1 VSIFVEILIRA
12 PFEAV
17 WSHTQRPELHERWD
31 LRFTSI
37 EYLPRSSEREPQRF
51 RYSTR
56 IGFGLGISGDGASV
70 AKRALPDGGHA
81 SSLCFGS
88 ASPISLIREGSG
100 YWKYEPRPDGVRF
113 LTSYDYRT
121 RFGRLGSLIDRMVFR
136 PLLGWATA
144 WSFDR
149 LRRWLEDGV
158 APAVSTRIALV
169 HVIARLGMAATF
181 AYHGIV
187 PKLIGHDRD
196 EVALLVAS
204 GVPREAVDSALVVL
218 GFAELALAIALLVFA
233 NRRWPT
239 LVCIGIAVAATIVVL
254 ATAPRYLGSAFNPV
268 TLNLG
273 LACLAAVDLIALV
286 DAPSARRCRRR
297 PTETAS

>member
-12 PFEAV
+12 PFETV

-31 LRFTSI
+31 LRFTSV
-37 EYLPRSSEREPQRF
+37 EYMPKGSDQELQRF

-56 IGFGLGISGDGASV
+56 IGFGLGISGDGESV
-70 AKRALPDGGHA
+70 AERSLPDDGHA
-81 SSLCFGS
+81 SSLRFGS
-88 ASPISLIREGSG
+88 ASRISLIREGSG
-100 YWKYEPRPDGVRF
+100 YWKYERRPGGVRF

-121 RFGRLGSLIDRMVFR
+121 RFGRLGALVDRVAFR

-149 LRRWLEDGV
+149 LRHWLEDGV
-158 APAVSTRIALV
+158 APEVSARIALV
-169 HVIARLGMAATF
+169 HVIARLGLAATF

-187 PKLIGHDRD
+187 PKLIVRD
-196 EVALLVAS
+196 GDEAALFLAS
-204 GVPREAVDSALVVL
+204 GVPPVAVDSAMVAL
-218 GFAELALAIALLVFA
+218 GLAELALAIALLVFA
-233 NRRWPT
+233 NRRWPAM
-239 LVCIGIAVAATIVVL
+239 VCVGIAVVATIVVV
-254 ATAPRYLGSAFNPV
+254 ATAPSYLGAAFNPL

-273 LACLAAVDLIALV
+273 IGCLATIDLIALV

-297 PTETAS
+297 PTEPVR